1 MNDSATLNAGECR
14 CMHGHT
20 ERKSVGH
27 RELDG
32 ESREGHSAEVN
43 TPVAEG
49 AVMTNVGHLCNK
61 RKEHLHPQCRRKKRK
76 KHIYTHKQD
85 PIILSFDD
93 QAFSKLLS
101 PL

>member
-1 MNDSATLNAGECR
+1 MNDSTTLSTGECR

-27 RELDG
+27 REMDG

-49 AVMTNVGHLCNK
+49 TVVN
-61 RKEHLHPQCRRKKRK
+61 
-76 KHIYTHKQD
+76 
-85 PIILSFDD
+85 
-93 QAFSKLLS
+93 
-101 PL
+101 